1 MKMFARERQVY
12 SVKSVSP
19 VKAVASCAVEK
30 DSTSTRQQIQLHE
43 KQSCPKNQPLL
54 LNIL

>member
-1 MKMFARERQVY
+1 MFARERQVY